1 MRKRN
6 LYVWLK
12 KRRKR
17 MSYLYVSEQGADIGI
32 TNNRFQVKYKD
43 GLVRSIPIETLE
55 VIEVFGN
62 IQITTQCLTECL
74 KRGTNILFYST
85 NGAYFGRLIS
95 TSHVNVQRQRK
106 QAELGK
112 NEEFKL
118 IFSKRI
124 ITAKIRNQIVLL
136 RRYARSRKV
145 EIERAVIEMQN
156 MYKKIERATSIE
168 QVMGYE
174 GTAAKIYFKVIGT
187 LIEPE
192 FSFKGRS
199 KRPPLDPFNS
209 MISLGYSIIMNEL
222 YGKIEGKG
230 LNPYFGIM
238 HKDREKHP
246 TLASDLMEEW
256 RAVLIDSTVLSMI
269 NGHEIGKEEFYTS
282 VEQPGVFLEKEAL
295 RKYIKK
301 LETKFRTES
310 KYLTYIDYRVSFRQ
324 ALDLQIGQF
333 IKAIETENPEVY
345 TPIVIR

>member
-1 MRKRN
+1 
-6 LYVWLK
+6 
-12 KRRKR
+12 
-17 MSYLYVSEQGADIGI
+17 MSYLYVSEQGANIGI

-174 GTAAKIYFKVIGT
+174 GTAAKIYFKVS
-187 LIEPE
+187 P
-192 FSFKGRS
+192 
-199 KRPPLDPFNS
+199 
-209 MISLGYSIIMNEL
+209 MYSCVHI
-222 YGKIEGKG
+222 
-230 LNPYFGIM
+230 
-238 HKDREKHP
+238 
-246 TLASDLMEEW
+246 
-256 RAVLIDSTVLSMI
+256 
-269 NGHEIGKEEFYTS
+269 IGKKIF
-282 VEQPGVFLEKEAL
+282 
-295 RKYIKK
+295 
-301 LETKFRTES
+301 
-310 KYLTYIDYRVSFRQ
+310 
-324 ALDLQIGQF
+324 
-333 IKAIETENPEVY
+333 
-345 TPIVIR
+345 